1 MTTIVTAA
9 APASPT
15 LVDLHDEAN
24 WLEWRARI
32 EHLPFIRRGTLVT
45 TEQSRAEFLEGAR
58 LLRLDRMT
66 RAGDGGHGPTPIQ
79 LMIADLLEA
88 GVFLNGIGEPRR
100 TTKTTSVQAIMLGR
114 CMLREDYQIGWTMLT
129 TGAKAGERFRKD
141 IVNPIERLYPDKRTS
156 PVRINVGKGT
166 EHIDFR
172 NGSFLNVYT
181 PNGDGFRSG
190 GFDMA
195 FADEGGEADPEMGAD
210 INAAVIPTMDTK
222 PGAQFVVAG
231 TGATYRQGNVLWDT
245 ISADPDANVLWHGIP
260 ETTDPAA
267 LATWEPTP
275 ENPGGRMRE
284 LIELH
289 HPGVG
294 FTTPVE
300 AVKRSFD
307 KLPAEQFLREYG
319 LQFGLEGATDRLVP
333 AAWWERAGVPD
344 ALPEPPARFCAFL
357 KVHHDALYASLC
369 VAFEYDGPTDLVTE
383 AEALEGNAAPK
394 RRAVAVWHHQEGTR
408 NLAREVLMRIRRR
421 KIPIVVD
428 NHGHTKVIADE
439 LEKATPKPRIIR
451 TRPADVPLAA
461 VTLLQALEHG
471 TLVHFRQPELT
482 ASAEVAV
489 KGAFGQ
495 YGSIRFAAPKTA
507 PDADITLIEAAA
519 GALRFLDEMPD
530 MSTKPAD
537 AFQF

>member
-1 MTTIVTAA
+1 MTAIITAA

-15 LVDLHDEAN
+15 LADLQDEAT
-24 WLEWRARI
+24 WLEWRARV
-32 EHLPFIRRGTLVT
+32 EDRPFIRRGTLVT
-45 TEQSRAEFLEGAR
+45 TDRSRAEFLEGAR
-58 LLRLDRMT
+58 LLRLDQMT
-66 RAGDGGHGPTPIQ
+66 RAGDGGSGPTPIQ

-88 GVFLNGIGEPRR
+88 GAFLNGIGEPRR
-100 TTKTTSVQAIMLGR
+100 TTKTTSVQAVMLGR
-114 CMLREDYQIGWTMLT
+114 CTLRDDYQIGWTMLT

-141 IVNPIERLYPDKRTS
+141 IVNPIERLYPDRRAS

-190 GFDMA
+190 GFDMVL
-195 FADEGGEADPEMGAD
+195 ADEAGEATPEMGAD

-222 PGAQFVVAG
+222 PGAQFVYAG
-231 TGATYRQGNVLWDT
+231 TGATYRQGNLLWDT
-245 ISADPDANVLWHGIP
+245 LNDPDANVVWHGIP

-289 HPGVG
+289 HPGAG
-294 FTTPVE
+294 FTTPVQS
-300 AVKRSFD
+300 VKRSFD

-344 ALPEPPARFCAFL
+344 PLPEPPARFCAFL
-357 KVHHDALYASLC
+357 KVHQDALYASLC

-383 AEALEGNAAPK
+383 AEALEGTAAPK

-408 NLAREVLMRIRRR
+408 GLAREVLMRIRRR
-421 KIPIVVD
+421 KIPLVVD

-451 TRPADVPLAA
+451 TKPADVPLAA

-471 TLVHFRQPELT
+471 TLIHFRQPELT
-482 ASAEVAV
+482 AAAEVAV
-489 KGAFGQ
+489 KGSFGQ

>member
-9 APASPT
+9 APASPSMT
-15 LVDLHDEAN
+15 DLQDEAT
-24 WLEWRARI
+24 WLEWRARV
-32 EHLPFIRRGTLVT
+32 EHLPFIARGQLVT
-45 TEQSRAEFLEGAR
+45 SDRSRAEFLEGAR
-58 LLRLDRMT
+58 LLRLDRMV
-66 RAGDGGHGPTPIQ
+66 RAGDGGSGPTPIQ

-100 TTKTTSVQAIMLGR
+100 TTKTTSVQAVMLGR
-114 CMLREDYQIGWTMLT
+114 CTLREDYQIGWTMLT

-245 ISADPDANVLWHGIP
+245 LNDPDANVLWHGIP
-260 ETTDPAA
+260 ETTDPDAV
-267 LATWEPTP
+267 ATWTPTP
-275 ENPGGRMRE
+275 DKPTGRMRE
-284 LIELH
+284 LIVLH

-294 FTTPVE
+294 FTTP
-300 AVKRSFD
+300 ADSVKRSFD

-319 LQFGLEGATDRLVP
+319 LQFGLEGATDRIVP

-344 ALPEPPARFCAFL
+344 ALPEPPARFAAFL
-357 KVHHDALYASLC
+357 KVHHDGLYASLA
-369 VAFEYDGPTDLVTE
+369 VAFEYEGPADLVSE
-383 AEALEGNAAPK
+383 AEALEGTAPAMK
-394 RRAVAVWHHQEGTR
+394 RAVAIWHRQDGTR

-421 KIPIVVD
+421 KVPLVVD
-428 NHGHTKVIADE
+428 NYGHTKVVADE
-439 LEKATPKPRIIR
+439 LEKAMPKPRIIR
-451 TRPADVPLAA
+451 SKPADVPLAT
-461 VTLLQALEHG
+461 VTILQALEHG
-471 TLVHFRQPELT
+471 TLIHFNQPELT
-482 ASAEVAV
+482 AAAEIVV
-489 KGAFGQ
+489 KGSFGQ

-507 PDADITLIEAAA
+507 PDADTTPIEAAA
-519 GALRFLDEMPD
+519 GALRFLDEMPS
-530 MSTKPAD
+530 MTTAPER
-537 AFQF
+537 AFKF

>member
-1 MTTIVTAA
+1 MTT
-9 APASPT
+9 PSPT
-15 LVDLHDEAN
+15 LADLHDEST
-24 WLEWRARI
+24 WLEWRSRVDDRI
-32 EHLPFIRRGTLVT
+32 PLVLGTLVS

-66 RAGDGGHGPTPIQ
+66 RAGDGGSGPTPIQ
-79 LMIADLLEA
+79 LVISDLLAA

-100 TTKTTSVQAIMLGR
+100 ASKTTSVQAVMLGR
-114 CMLREDYQIGWTMLT
+114 CRLREDYQIGWTMLT

-141 IVNPIERLYPDKRTS
+141 IVNPLERLYPDKRTR
-156 PVRINVGKGT
+156 PMLINVGKGT

-195 FADEGGEADPEMGAD
+195 FADEGGEADVEMGAD

-231 TGATYRQGNVLWDT
+231 TGANYRTGNVLWDT
-245 ISADPDANVLWHGIP
+245 VNDPKANVLWHGIP

-267 LATWEPTP
+267 LATWEPTDD
-275 ENPGGRMRE
+275 NPGGRMRE

-294 FTTPVE
+294 YTTPIE
-300 AVKRSFD
+300 AVERSFD
-307 KLPAEQFLREYG
+307 KLPREQFLREYG
-319 LQFGLEGATDRLVP
+319 LQFGLEGATDRVIS
-333 AAWWERAGVPD
+333 AALWERAGVPD
-344 ALPEPPARFCAFL
+344 ALPEPPARFAAFL
-357 KVHHDALYASLC
+357 KVHHDGLYASLA
-369 VAFEYDGPTDLVTE
+369 VAFEYDGPSDLVTE
-383 AEALEGNAAPK
+383 AEVLEGAERPK
-394 RRAVAVWHHQEGTR
+394 RRAVALWHHQTGTR
-408 NLAREVLMRIRRR
+408 NLEREVLLRLRRR
-421 KIPIVVD
+421 RVPLVYD
-428 NHGHTKVIADE
+428 NHGHTRVIGDKLAGASPAPE
-439 LEKATPKPRIIR
+439 LIP

-471 TLVHFRQPELT
+471 DLVHFRQPELT
-482 ASAEVAV
+482 AAAEIAV
-489 KGAFGQ
+489 KGSFGQ

-507 PDADITLIEAAA
+507 PDADTTPLEAAA
-519 GALRFLDEMPD
+519 GALRFLDDMPGVVD
-530 MSTKPAD
+530 PSTIGNWG
-537 AFQF
+537 